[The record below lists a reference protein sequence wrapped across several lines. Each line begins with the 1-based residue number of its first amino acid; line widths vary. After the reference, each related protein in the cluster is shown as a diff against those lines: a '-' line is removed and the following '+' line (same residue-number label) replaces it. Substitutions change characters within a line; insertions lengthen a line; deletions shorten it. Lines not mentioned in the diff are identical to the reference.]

1 VRDFGREIAHGA
13 VSRRPPIS
21 LYTVVARTHMYT
33 YAAKVWDLSIIQ
45 GPVSVAP
52 RQTLINNNNNNN
64 KKSRFATFCIAVPGP
79 FERRELHF
87 RLVEG
92 DFDELYGRWVVD
104 RVPSTAYACKL
115 QYEVTVKPKRSN
127 LIPGEVVTA
136 IMHSGLPINLRA
148 VRVTVIWLYGANR
161 AVRVLAR
168 GMRDKAHTFAAC
180 MKPSVRDTYWAKA
193 RTGGIP
199 YQGVLTI
206 Q

>member
-1 VRDFGREIAHGA
+1 MRDFGREIAHGA

-52 RQTLINNNNNNN
+52 RQTLINL
-64 KKSRFATFCIAVPGP
+64 KSRFATFCIAVPGP

-161 AVRVLAR
+161 AVKGFGTGNEGQSPHFR
-168 GMRDKAHTFAAC
+168 GLHEALG
-180 MKPSVRDTYWAKA
+180 
-193 RTGGIP
+193 TGYI
-199 YQGVLTI
+199 
-206 Q
+206 